1 MKLINKLPDFYEECP
16 KTNTIQDAL
25 GSEANNLYSKVEG
38 AINQLYINSSTWA
51 LSEWEKFA
59 DIKKTDG
66 TIEQRR
72 ARVASKL
79 KAKGTTTLEVMKS
92 LCKSYSED
100 IIVTEIFNEYKILLE
115 LIVNKDEEIP
125 KAYNFTDM
133 NEAIW
138 EIKPA
143 HLEHE
148 IDINNNRKLNI
159 KTNYEDVKFK
169 YIPCNCAYV
178 SEFQPN
184 TYNKESEL
192 VNLNSSVDADFMNNT
207 SVVGVAVVGIATL
220 GVS

>member
-1 MKLINKLPDFYEECP
+1 MKLIDKLPFFYEECP
-16 KTNTIQDAL
+16 KTNTIQDGL
-25 GSEANNLYSKVEG
+25 SSEINNLYSKVDST
-38 AINQLYINSSTWA
+38 IDQLYVNSATWA

-59 DIKKTDG
+59 DIKKTEG

-92 LCKSYSED
+92 LCKSYAED
-100 IIVTEIFNEYKILLE
+100 IRVTEIYNEYKILLE
-115 LIVNKDEEIP
+115 LIATKENDIP
-125 KAYNFTDM
+125 KTYDFANM

-143 HLEHE
+143 HLNHE
-148 IDINNNRKLNI
+148 IDINNSRKLNI

-169 YIPCNCAYV
+169 YIPCNCAYAG
-178 SEFQPN
+178 EFQPN
-184 TYNKESEL
+184 TYNKDSEL
-192 VNLNSSVDADFMNNT
+192 INLKPSVENDFINT
-207 SVVGVAVVGIATL
+207 SIVGVAIVGVATL

>member
-1 MKLINKLPDFYEECP
+1 MKLIDKLPFFYEECP
-16 KTNTIQDAL
+16 KTNAIQDGL
-25 GSEANNLYSKVEG
+25 SSEINNLYSKVDST
-38 AINQLYINSSTWA
+38 INQLYVNSATWA

-59 DIKKTDG
+59 DIKKTEG

-100 IIVTEIFNEYKILLE
+100 VRVTEIYNEYKILLE
-115 LIVNKDEEIP
+115 LIATKENDIP
-125 KAYNFTDM
+125 KTYNFADM

-143 HLEHE
+143 HLNHE

-169 YIPCNCAYV
+169 YIPCNCAYAG
-178 SEFQPN
+178 EFQPN
-184 TYNKESEL
+184 TYNKDSEL
-192 VNLNSSVDADFMNNT
+192 INLKPSVENDFMNT
-207 SVVGVAVVGIATL
+207 SIVGVALVGVATL

>member
-1 MKLINKLPDFYEECP
+1 MKLIDKLPFFYEECP
-16 KTNTIQDAL
+16 KTNTIQDGL
-25 GSEANNLYSKVEG
+25 SSEINNLYSKVDST
-38 AINQLYINSSTWA
+38 IDQLYVNSATWA

-100 IIVTEIFNEYKILLE
+100 MRVIEIFNEYKILLE
-115 LIVNKDEEIP
+115 LITTKESDIP
-125 KAYNFTDM
+125 KTYNFAGM

-143 HLEHE
+143 HLGHE
-148 IDINNNRKLNI
+148 IEINNSRKLNI

-169 YIPCNCAYV
+169 YIPCNCAYAG
-178 SEFQPN
+178 EFQPN
-184 TYNKESEL
+184 TYNKDSEL
-192 VNLNSSVDADFMNNT
+192 INLKPSVENDFMNT
-207 SVVGVAVVGIATL
+207 SIVGVALVGVATL

>member
-1 MKLINKLPDFYEECP
+1 MKLIDKLPFFYEECP
-16 KTNTIQDAL
+16 KTNTIQDGL
-25 GSEANNLYSKVEG
+25 SSEINNLYSKVDST
-38 AINQLYINSSTWA
+38 IDQLYVNSATWA

-100 IIVTEIFNEYKILLE
+100 IRVTEIYNEYKILLE
-115 LIVNKDEEIP
+115 LIATKENDIP
-125 KAYNFTDM
+125 KTYNFADM

-143 HLEHE
+143 HLNHE
-148 IDINNNRKLNI
+148 MDINNSRKLNI

-169 YIPCNCAYV
+169 YIPCNCAYAG
-178 SEFQPN
+178 EFQPN
-184 TYNKESEL
+184 TYNKDSEL
-192 VNLNSSVDADFMNNT
+192 INLKPSVENDFMNT
-207 SVVGVAVVGIATL
+207 SIVGVALVGVATL

>member
-1 MKLINKLPDFYEECP
+1 MKLINKLPPFYEDCP
-16 KTNTIQDAL
+16 KTNTIQDGL
-25 GSEANNLYSKVEG
+25 SSEINNLYSKVEG
-38 AINQLYINSSTWA
+38 TINQLYVNSATWA

-59 DIKKTDG
+59 GIKKTDG

-100 IIVTEIFNEYKILLE
+100 IRVTEIFNEYKILLE
-115 LIVNKDEEIP
+115 LITTKENDIP
-125 KAYNFTDM
+125 KTYNFADM

-143 HLEHE
+143 HLGHE
-148 IDINNNRKLNI
+148 IEINNNRKLNI

-169 YIPCNCAYV
+169 YIPCNCAYAG
-178 SEFQPN
+178 EFQPN
-184 TYNKESEL
+184 TYNKDSEL
-192 VNLNSSVDADFMNNT
+192 INLKPSVETEFINT
-207 SVVGVAVVGIATL
+207 SIVGVALVGVATL

>member
-1 MKLINKLPDFYEECP
+1 MKLIDKLPFFYEECP
-16 KTNTIQDAL
+16 KTNTIQDGL
-25 GSEANNLYSKVEG
+25 SSEINNLYSKVDST
-38 AINQLYINSSTWA
+38 IDQLYVNSATWA

-59 DIKKTDG
+59 DIKKTEG

-100 IIVTEIFNEYKILLE
+100 IRVTEIYNEYKILLE
-115 LIVNKDEEIP
+115 LIATKENDIP
-125 KAYNFTDM
+125 KTYNFSDM

-143 HLEHE
+143 HLGHE
-148 IDINNNRKLNI
+148 IEINNSRKLNI

-169 YIPCNCAYV
+169 YIPCNCAYAG
-178 SEFQPN
+178 EFQPN
-184 TYNKESEL
+184 TYNKDSEL
-192 VNLNSSVDADFMNNT
+192 INLKPSVENDFMNT
-207 SVVGVAVVGIATL
+207 SIVGVALVGVATL

>member
-1 MKLINKLPDFYEECP
+1 MKLIDKLPFFYEECP
-16 KTNTIQDAL
+16 KSNTMQDGL
-25 GSEANNLYSKVEG
+25 DIEINNLYSKVEG
-38 AINQLYINSSTWA
+38 TINQLYVNSATWA

-59 DIKKTDG
+59 GIKKTEG

-92 LCKSYSED
+92 FCKSYAED
-100 IIVTEIFNEYKILLE
+100 IRVTEIFNEYKILLE
-115 LIVNKDEEIP
+115 LVITKDEDIP
-125 KAYNFTDM
+125 KTYDFANM

-143 HLEHE
+143 HLNHE
-148 IDINNNRKLNI
+148 IDINNSRKLNI

-169 YIPCNCAYV
+169 YIPCNCAYAG
-178 SEFQPN
+178 EFQPN
-184 TYNKESEL
+184 TYNKDSEL
-192 VNLNSSVDADFMNNT
+192 INLKPSVENDFMNT
-207 SVVGVAVVGIATL
+207 SIVGVAIVGVATL

>member
-1 MKLINKLPDFYEECP
+1 MKLIDKLPFFYEECP
-16 KTNTIQDAL
+16 KSNTMQDGL
-25 GSEANNLYSKVEG
+25 DIEINNLYSKVEG
-38 AINQLYINSSTWA
+38 TINQLYVNSATWA

-59 DIKKTDG
+59 GIKKTDG

-92 LCKSYSED
+92 LCKSYAED
-100 IIVTEIFNEYKILLE
+100 IRVTEIFNEYKILLE
-115 LIVNKDEEIP
+115 LVITKDEDIP
-125 KAYNFTDM
+125 KTYDFANM

-143 HLEHE
+143 HLNHE
-148 IDINNNRKLNI
+148 IDINNSRKLNI

-169 YIPCNCAYV
+169 YIPCNCAYAG
-178 SEFQPN
+178 EFQPN
-184 TYNKESEL
+184 TYNKDSEL
-192 VNLNSSVDADFMNNT
+192 INLKPSVENDFMNT
-207 SVVGVAVVGIATL
+207 SIVGVAIVGVATL

>member
-1 MKLINKLPDFYEECP
+1 MKLINKLPDFYRDCP
-16 KTNTIQDAL
+16 KTNTIQDGL
-25 GSEANNLYSKVEG
+25 SSEINNLYSKVEG
-38 AINQLYINSSTWA
+38 TIDQLYVNSATWA
-51 LSEWEKFA
+51 LDEWEKFA
-59 DIKKTDG
+59 DIKKTEG

-100 IIVTEIFNEYKILLE
+100 IRVTEIYNEYKILLE
-115 LIVNKDEEIP
+115 LIATKEDDIP
-125 KAYNFTDM
+125 KTYNFSDM

-143 HLEHE
+143 HLGHE
-148 IDINNNRKLNI
+148 IEINNNRKLNI

-169 YIPCNCAYV
+169 YIPCNCAYAG
-178 SEFQPN
+178 EFQPN
-184 TYNKESEL
+184 TYNKDSEL
-192 VNLNSSVDADFMNNT
+192 INLKPSVETEFINT
-207 SVVGVAVVGIATL
+207 SIVGVALVGVATL

>member
-1 MKLINKLPDFYEECP
+1 MKLIDKLPFFYEECP
-16 KTNTIQDAL
+16 KTNTIQDGL
-25 GSEANNLYSKVEG
+25 SSEINNLYSKVNST
-38 AINQLYINSSTWA
+38 IDQLYVNSATWA
-51 LSEWEKFA
+51 LGEWEKFA

-100 IIVTEIFNEYKILLE
+100 I
-115 LIVNKDEEIP
+115 P
-125 KAYNFTDM
+125 KTYNFADM

-143 HLEHE
+143 HLAHE
-148 IDINNNRKLNI
+148 MDINNSRKLNI

-169 YIPCNCAYV
+169 YIPCNCAYAG
-178 SEFQPN
+178 EFQPN
-184 TYNKESEL
+184 TYNKDSEL
-192 VNLNSSVDADFMNNT
+192 INLNASIKTDFNDT
-207 SVVGVAVVGIATL
+207 SVVGVAIVGFATL
-220 GVS
+220 GIS

>member
-16 KTNTIQDAL
+16 KTNTIQYGL
-25 GSEANNLYSKVEG
+25 SSEINNLYSKTDG
-38 AINQLYINSSTWA
+38 TINQLYINTATWA

-169 YIPCNCAYV
+169 YIPCNCAYAG
-178 SEFQPN
+178 EYQAN
-184 TYNKESEL
+184 TYNKDSEL
-192 VNLNSSVDADFMNNT
+192 INLNGSIETDFNNT
-207 SVVGVAVVGIATL
+207 SVVGVAIVGITTL

>member
-1 MKLINKLPDFYEECP
+1 MKLINKLPDFYRECP
-16 KTNTIQDAL
+16 KTNTIQDGL
-25 GSEANNLYSKVEG
+25 SSEINNLYSKVDST
-38 AINQLYINSSTWA
+38 IDQLYVNSATWA
-51 LSEWEKFA
+51 LNEWEKFA

-92 LCKSYSED
+92 LCKSYAED
-100 IIVTEIFNEYKILLE
+100 IRVTEIYNEYKILLE
-115 LIVNKDEEIP
+115 LIATKENDIP
-125 KAYNFTDM
+125 KTYNFSDM

-143 HLEHE
+143 HLNHE
-148 IDINNNRKLNI
+148 ININNNRKLNI

-169 YIPCNCAYV
+169 YIPCNCAYAG
-178 SEFQPN
+178 EFQPN
-184 TYNKESEL
+184 TYNKDSEL
-192 VNLNSSVDADFMNNT
+192 INLKPSVENDFMNT
-207 SVVGVAVVGIATL
+207 SIVGVALVGVATL

>member
-1 MKLINKLPDFYEECP
+1 MKLIDKLPFFYEECP
-16 KTNTIQDAL
+16 KTNTIQDGL
-25 GSEANNLYSKVEG
+25 SSEINNLYSKVNST
-38 AINQLYINSSTWA
+38 IDQLYVNSATWA

-92 LCKSYSED
+92 LCKSYAED
-100 IIVTEIFNEYKILLE
+100 IRVTEIYNEYKILLE
-115 LIVNKDEEIP
+115 LIITKENDIP
-125 KAYNFTDM
+125 KTYNFSDM

-143 HLEHE
+143 HLNHE
-148 IDINNNRKLNI
+148 LEINNSRKLNI

-169 YIPCNCAYV
+169 YIPCNTIYAGQT
-178 SEFQPN
+178 QPN
-184 TYNKESEL
+184 TYVKDSEL
-192 VNLNSSVDADFMNNT
+192 INLKPSVENDFMNT
-207 SVVGVAVVGIATL
+207 SIVGVALVGVATL

>member
-1 MKLINKLPDFYEECP
+1 MKLIDKLPFFYEECP
-16 KTNTIQDAL
+16 KTNTIQDGL
-25 GSEANNLYSKVEG
+25 SSEINNLYSKVEG
-38 AINQLYINSSTWA
+38 TIDQLYVNSATWA
-51 LSEWEKFA
+51 LNEWEKFA
-59 DIKKTDG
+59 DIKKTEG

-100 IIVTEIFNEYKILLE
+100 IRVTEIFNEYKILLE
-115 LIVNKDEEIP
+115 LITTKENDIP
-125 KAYNFTDM
+125 KTYNFSDM

-143 HLEHE
+143 HLNHE
-148 IDINNNRKLNI
+148 IEINNNRKLNI

-169 YIPCNCAYV
+169 YIPCNCAYAG
-178 SEFQPN
+178 EFQPN
-184 TYNKESEL
+184 TYNKDSEL
-192 VNLNSSVDADFMNNT
+192 INLKPSVENDFMNT
-207 SVVGVAVVGIATL
+207 SIVGVALVGVATL

>member
-1 MKLINKLPDFYEECP
+1 MKLINKLPDFYRECP
-16 KTNTIQDAL
+16 KTNTIQDGL
-25 GSEANNLYSKVEG
+25 SSEINNLYSKVNST
-38 AINQLYINSSTWA
+38 IDQLYVNSATWA

-59 DIKKTDG
+59 DIKKTEG

-100 IIVTEIFNEYKILLE
+100 IRVTEIYNEYKILLE
-115 LIVNKDEEIP
+115 LIATKENDIP
-125 KAYNFTDM
+125 KTYNFSDM

-143 HLEHE
+143 HLAHE
-148 IDINNNRKLNI
+148 VDINNSRKLNI

-169 YIPCNCAYV
+169 YIPCNCAYAG
-178 SEFQPN
+178 EFQPN
-184 TYNKESEL
+184 TYNKDSEL
-192 VNLNSSVDADFMNNT
+192 INLKPSVENDFMNT
-207 SVVGVAVVGIATL
+207 SIVGVAIVGVATL

>member
-1 MKLINKLPDFYEECP
+1 MNLINKLPSFYEKCP
-16 KTNTIQDAL
+16 KTNSIQNEL
-25 GSEANNLYSKVEG
+25 SSEINTLYSKVQG
-38 AINQLYINSSTWA
+38 TIDQLCVNNVTWA
-51 LSEWEKFA
+51 LGEWEKFA
-59 DIKKTDG
+59 GIKKTDG

-72 ARVASKL
+72 SRVVAKL

-100 IIVTEIFNEYKILLE
+100 IRVTEIFNEYKILSE

-125 KAYNFTDM
+125 KAYNFSDM

-143 HLEHE
+143 HLNHE
-148 IDINNNRKLNI
+148 IEINNSRKVNI

-178 SEFQPN
+178 GEFQPN
-184 TYNKESEL
+184 TYNKDSEL
-192 VNLNSSVDADFMNNT
+192 LNLKQSVETEFINT
-207 SVVGVAVVGIATL
+207 SIVGVALVGVAVL

>member
-1 MKLINKLPDFYEECP
+1 MKLIDKLPFFYEECP
-16 KTNTIQDAL
+16 KSNTMQDGL
-25 GSEANNLYSKVEG
+25 DIEINNLYSKVEG
-38 AINQLYINSSTWA
+38 TINQLYVNSATWA

-59 DIKKTDG
+59 GIKKTEG

-92 LCKSYSED
+92 LCKSYAED
-100 IIVTEIFNEYKILLE
+100 IRVTEIFNEYKILLE
-115 LIVNKDEEIP
+115 LVITKDEDIP
-125 KAYNFTDM
+125 KTYDFANM

-143 HLEHE
+143 HLNHE
-148 IDINNNRKLNI
+148 IDINNSRKLNI

-169 YIPCNCAYV
+169 YIPCNCAYAG
-178 SEFQPN
+178 EFQPN
-184 TYNKESEL
+184 TYNKDSEL
-192 VNLNSSVDADFMNNT
+192 INLKPSVENDFMNT
-207 SVVGVAVVGIATL
+207 SIVGVAIVGVATL

>member
-1 MKLINKLPDFYEECP
+1 MKLIDKLPFFYEECP
-16 KTNTIQDAL
+16 KTNTIQDGL
-25 GSEANNLYSKVEG
+25 DIEINNLYSKVEG
-38 AINQLYINSSTWA
+38 TINQLYVNSATWA

-59 DIKKTDG
+59 GIKKTDG

-100 IIVTEIFNEYKILLE
+100 IRVTEIFNEYKILLE
-115 LIVNKDEEIP
+115 LVITKDEDIP
-125 KAYNFTDM
+125 KTYDFANM

-143 HLEHE
+143 HLNHE
-148 IDINNNRKLNI
+148 IDINNSRKLSI

-169 YIPCNCAYV
+169 YIPCACAYAGEYQ
-178 SEFQPN
+178 SN
-184 TYNKESEL
+184 TYNKDSEL
-192 VNLNSSVDADFMNNT
+192 INLNTYVKTDFTDT
-207 SVVGVAVVGIATL
+207 STLGVAILGFATL

>member
-1 MKLINKLPDFYEECP
+1 MKLIDKLPFFYEECP
-16 KTNTIQDAL
+16 KTNTIQDGL
-25 GSEANNLYSKVEG
+25 SSEINNLYSKVDST
-38 AINQLYINSSTWA
+38 IDQLYVNSATWA

-100 IIVTEIFNEYKILLE
+100 IRVTEIYNEYKILLE
-115 LIVNKDEEIP
+115 LITTKEDDIP
-125 KAYNFTDM
+125 KTYNFSDM

-143 HLEHE
+143 HLNHE
-148 IDINNNRKLNI
+148 IEINNNRKLNI

-169 YIPCNCAYV
+169 YIPCNCAYAG
-178 SEFQPN
+178 EFQPN
-184 TYNKESEL
+184 TYNKDSEL
-192 VNLNSSVDADFMNNT
+192 INLKPSVENDFMNT
-207 SVVGVAVVGIATL
+207 SIVGVALVGVATL

>member
-1 MKLINKLPDFYEECP
+1 MKLIDKLPFFYEECP
-16 KTNTIQDAL
+16 KTNTIQDGL
-25 GSEANNLYSKVEG
+25 SSEINNLYSKVNST
-38 AINQLYINSSTWA
+38 IDQLYVNSATWG

-92 LCKSYSED
+92 LCKSYAED
-100 IIVTEIFNEYKILLE
+100 IRVTEIYNEYKILLE
-115 LIVNKDEEIP
+115 LIITKESDIP
-125 KAYNFTDM
+125 KTYNFADM

-143 HLEHE
+143 HLAHE
-148 IDINNNRKLNI
+148 VDINNSRKLNI

-169 YIPCNCAYV
+169 YIPCNCAYAG
-178 SEFQPN
+178 EFQPN
-184 TYNKESEL
+184 TYNKDSEL
-192 VNLNSSVDADFMNNT
+192 INLKPSVENDFMNT
-207 SVVGVAVVGIATL
+207 SIVGVALVGVATL

>member
-1 MKLINKLPDFYEECP
+1 MKLINKLPPFYEDCP
-16 KTNTIQDAL
+16 KTNTIQDGL
-25 GSEANNLYSKVEG
+25 SSEINNLYSKVNST
-38 AINQLYINSSTWA
+38 IDQLYVNSATWG

-72 ARVASKL
+72 SRVASKL

-100 IIVTEIFNEYKILLE
+100 IRVTEIYNEYKILLE
-115 LIVNKDEEIP
+115 LISNKDEDIP
-125 KAYNFTDM
+125 KTYDFANM

-143 HLEHE
+143 HLDHG
-148 IDINNNRKLNI
+148 IDINNSRKLNI

-169 YIPCNCAYV
+169 YIPCNCAYAG
-178 SEFQPN
+178 EFQPN
-184 TYNKESEL
+184 TYNKDSEL
-192 VNLNSSVDADFMNNT
+192 INLKPSVETEFINT
-207 SVVGVAVVGIATL
+207 SIVGVALVGAATL